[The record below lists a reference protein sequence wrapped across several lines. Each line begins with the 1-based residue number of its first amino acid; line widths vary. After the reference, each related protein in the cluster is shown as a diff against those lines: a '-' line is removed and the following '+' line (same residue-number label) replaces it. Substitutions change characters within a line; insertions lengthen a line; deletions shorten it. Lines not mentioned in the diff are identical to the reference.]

1 MKTIRT
7 ILIDDEPDCVNLLKF
22 ELNQHCEQIEIVG
35 IFNSSTKALQEI
47 SALKPDLVFLDIE
60 MPIMNGFEF
69 LIELMPVNFNVIF
82 VTAYNQFALK
92 AFRFNAIDYLLKP
105 FDVNDLI
112 DAVEKVEKMVNPSN
126 FQIEKLQKELK
137 GGVIS
142 KLAIPSQNGV
152 SFIEIKDILYAEASN
167 NYTKVVLVTGQE
179 HLISKTLKDVQ
190 DVLEDLHFLR
200 VHRQYIIN
208 LNCVKQFYRGENMYV
223 VMDNEMNIPVARS
236 QKEKLVEK
244 YGWL

>member
-1 MKTIRT
+1 MKIIRT
-7 ILIDDEPDCVNLLKF
+7 VIIDDEPDCVNLLKF
-22 ELNQHCEQIEIVG
+22 ELTQHCPFVEVVG
-35 IFNSSTKALQEI
+35 TFNSSTKALEQI
-47 SALKPDLVFLDIE
+47 ANLNPDLVFLDIE
-60 MPIMNGFEF
+60 MPVINGFEF
-69 LIELMPVNFNVIF
+69 LIKLMPVNFKVIF

-105 FDVNDLI
+105 FDINDLI
-112 DAVEKVEKMVNPSN
+112 EAVAKVDKLVNPSN

-137 GGVIS
+137 GGAIS

-167 NYTKVVLVTGQE
+167 NYTKIVLLNGQE
-179 HLISKTLKDVQ
+179 HLITKTLKDVQ
-190 DVLEDLHFLR
+190 DVLEDMHFLR
-200 VHRQYIIN
+200 VHRQYVIN
-208 LNCVKQFYRGENMYV
+208 LNCVKQFFRGDSMYV
-223 VMDNEMNIPVARS
+223 VMDNNTNIPVARS